1 MGSKENNTVKD
12 TSINTLHTF
21 FLSFLPIPQLNP
33 LSILFHRNEVDY
45 QVRIVDID
53 YGLGLA
59 VDNIYNAFNPKSSTN
74 KVLIPIELD
83 WNMASLR

>member
-1 MGSKENNTVKD
+1 MGYKENNTVKD
-12 TSINTLHTF
+12 TSIKPF
-21 FLSFLPIPQLNP
+21 ILSFFPLPQLNP

-53 YGLGLA
+53 YGLGFA
-59 VDNIYNAFNPKSSTN
+59 VDNVYNALNPKSSTN

-83 WNMASLR
+83 WNMPSLR